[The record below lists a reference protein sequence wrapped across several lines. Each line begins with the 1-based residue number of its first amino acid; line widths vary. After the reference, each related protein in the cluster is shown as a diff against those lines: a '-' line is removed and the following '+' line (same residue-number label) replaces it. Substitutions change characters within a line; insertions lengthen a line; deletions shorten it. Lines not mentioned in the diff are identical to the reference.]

1 MSFLRIYEIKY
12 NGMTSFMDFMIL
24 VMAFIGQ
31 VRIIA
36 SFLTGR
42 PLTTVLTYI
51 HLADIIRISKVSQ

>member
-24 VMAFIGQ
+24 VMVFIGQ

-36 SFLTGR
+36 SFLTGK
-42 PLTTVLTYI
+42 PLTAGLT
-51 HLADIIRISKVSQ
+51 